1 MHDTFDEGDVSGG
14 VAAVFITTLY
24 MRGRWRTSP
33 TVLNGTLPFHDAD
46 AAPKRTVRMIRINDI
61 MKYADLKDWD
71 AQALEISYATPG
83 LTLLM
88 LVPRSTSLKKL
99 AQHVSNTSVG
109 HIMSKMKTMR
119 VAATIPIYTLRMTLL
134 LPNKLQAMGI
144 PRLVDVNNVTDT
156 RSLRLSH
163 AVQRV
168 MFWAEAGRHAYK
180 DDGIE
185 WDQKPQLEVIA
196 NRPYIFFVRWRNVT
210 LLNGNF
216 VL

>member
-1 MHDTFDEGDVSGG
+1 
-14 VAAVFITTLY
+14 
-24 MRGRWRTSP
+24 
-33 TVLNGTLPFHDAD
+33 
-46 AAPKRTVRMIRINDI
+46 
-61 MKYADLKDWD
+61 
-71 AQALEISYATPG
+71 
-83 LTLLM
+83 
-88 LVPRSTSLKKL
+88 
-99 AQHVSNTSVG
+99 
-109 HIMSKMKTMR
+109 MKTMR

-144 PRLVDVNNVTDT
+144 PRLVDVSNVTDT